1 MLESMS
7 SMVFLNDADK
17 EFSLHWTGSFDL
29 SFEGSTKEDDRVT
42 ANGTLILE
50 AFRPLY
56 DFATLD

>member
-1 MLESMS
+1 
-7 SMVFLNDADK
+7 MVFLNDADK